1 MQSEVNS
8 MENIKKAL
16 LRKLVYMNKWGNN
29 HTSFDNL
36 PKGFPSH
43 LGKEVKKVAK
53 ELIKKEL
60 LLTKPTSYGLEVS
73 LNPKKSQE
81 IKSIVFS

>member
-1 MQSEVNS
+1 MQNGD
-8 MENIKKAL
+8 ITKAL
-16 LRKLVYMNKWGNN
+16 LRKLVYMNKWGKN

-43 LGKEVKKVAK
+43 LRGQVKDVA
-53 ELIKKEL
+53 ECLIKENI

-73 LNPKKSQE
+73 LNPKKKCYIEQML
-81 IKSIVFS
+81 K

>member
-1 MQSEVNS
+1 

-16 LRKLVYMNKWGNN
+16 IRKLVYMNKWAHS

-36 PKGFPSH
+36 PKGFPKH
-43 LGKEVKKVAK
+43 LRGEVKKVA
-53 ELIKKEL
+53 EQLIKNTL

-73 LNPKKSQE
+73 LNPDKKEE
-81 IKSIVFS
+81 IEEILRSN